1 MSLGLLGAGLVL
13 GIAAVG
19 SAIGIGTASQAA
31 VGAWKKCYITNKPAP
46 MTLLVF
52 VGAPLTQ
59 VFYSYIMMTN
69 ILDAADVGP
78 EYGVLQFGF
87 SIASAIAIAASAI
100 FQGRAGACAA
110 DAQAETGKGFAQYI
124 AAIGVIET
132 VALFTMVLTMNSLK

>member
-1 MSLGLLGAGLVL
+1 MSIGLLGAGLVL

-31 VGAWKKCYITNKPAP
+31 VGAWKKCYMTNKPAP

-59 VFYSYIMMTN
+59 VFYAYIMMTN
-69 ILDAADVGP
+69 ILTAAYASS
-78 EYGVLQFGF
+78 EYSLLQFGF
-87 SIASAIAIAASAI
+87 SVASAIAIAASAI
-100 FQGRAGACAA
+100 FQGKAGACAA

-132 VALFTMVLTMNSLK
+132 VALFTMVLTMNSL